1 MREEEPIR
9 AARRKVRQADRLGGL
24 TPICAYCGE
33 TAIECLEL
41 HHVTGK
47 KLDTDFVEVRCRNC
61 HRKIEL
67 QRDVANLTHNGKR
80 KSHTLQN
87 NDIMRLRLLGL
98 AEGHVSTAAAL
109 RRWAEQI
116 SRGGDADGK
125 KHQ

>member
-1 MREEEPIR
+1 VREEQPIR
-9 AARRKVRQADRLGGL
+9 AARRKVGQVDRLSGL
-24 TPICAYCGE
+24 TPICVYCGE

-47 KLDTDFVEVRCRNC
+47 LDGDFVEVRCRNC

-67 QRDVANLTHNGKR
+67 QRDVANLTGNGER
-80 KSHTLQN
+80 KSQKPQN
-87 NDIMRLRLLGL
+87 NEIMRLRLLGL

-116 SRGGDADGK
+116 TTGEDADEK
-125 KHQ
+125 ERR

>member
-1 MREEEPIR
+1 LREKQLIR
-9 AARRKVRQADRLGGL
+9 AARRKVRQVDRLGGL

-41 HHVTGK
+41 HHVTGR
-47 KLDTDFVEVRCRNC
+47 KLDADFVEVRCRNC

-67 QRDVANLTHNGKR
+67 QRDVANLTGNGEK
-80 KSHTLQN
+80 KAKTLQS
-87 NDIMRLRLLGL
+87 DEIIRLRLLGL

-116 SRGGDADGK
+116 TTGEDGDEK
-125 KHQ
+125 EHQ

>member
-1 MREEEPIR
+1 MREKQPIR

-24 TPICAYCGE
+24 TPICVYCGE

-41 HHVTGK
+41 HHVTGR
-47 KLDTDFVEVRCRNC
+47 KLDGDFVEVRCRNC

-67 QRDVANLTHNGKR
+67 QRDVANLTDNGER
-80 KSHTLQN
+80 KSQRPQSN
-87 NDIMRLRLLGL
+87 EIMKLRLLGL

-116 SRGGDADGK
+116 SKGEDADEEEN
-125 KHQ
+125 Q